1 MQIDYGVPMPKGG
14 KGGRSKRSEEYFAIK
29 KFIETDIETMRITY
43 ESDDIARRRRSS
55 LSVTVKREKLP
66 VKLIVSGNE
75 LYIGKIGGGK

>member
-14 KGGRSKRSEEYFAIK
+14 KGGGFKRSEEYFAIK
-29 KFIETDIETMRITY
+29 KFIESDDETMRITY
-43 ESDDIARRRRSS
+43 ESEIDARKRRAS
-55 LSVTVKREKLP
+55 LAVTIKRENLP